1 MNWIYS
7 HTGKSFFIAY
17 HNSEEILIACI
28 CFIISARSFSL
39 FTDLKERA
47 DKELLSR
54 VLLVGS
60 GFVILGMSSLIHAII
75 HAFDFNLNLLYQ
87 TLIGYCFGLFLLI
100 IAIFSEKPQTKIFL
114 PLFYI
119 PLLALLLPDI
129 HSRFPVFG
137 EFRPLVWISV
147 SYLAGLVCMLHI
159 TTFYRFKDPGILW
172 SAAGF
177 ALICVSAI
185 FLFFPT
191 CIGSP
196 AWLIGHIFRPIG
208 FALLLFGMTRKMLGD
223 MGGSI
228 LYRALT
234 AFSLLAA
241 LPLLIFGT
249 VIFYEEINRLDLIS
263 RRLLVFLLMLV
274 TLASAF
280 IFGLGM
286 IIRLVRPIL
295 QLKDSV
301 DQLGDEGLSKTIEVT
316 TNDEIG
322 ELSNAF
328 NEMVVKLGHA
338 VDEQERL
345 GRLAATGEL
354 AATLAHEIKNPLN
367 AIGGAATYI
376 RKNFHGSLIDEFIG
390 VISDE
395 ASRINRLTGNLLDFA
410 KPLQWE
416 PEQTDINKLI
426 QDMVSL
432 LREEAKE
439 QTVTLHVHLAD
450 DIPMVNC
457 DRNRIKQVLINLLI
471 NSFDAVDNNG
481 EVTISSS
488 LSQGGVL
495 IAVADNGR
503 GIDPANLKEVFN
515 PFFTTKTRG
524 TGLGLA
530 ISKKIAKE
538 HLGDLVVESLPGQG
552 CTFTLI
558 LKGGQLENAQ

>member
-7 HTGKSFFIAY
+7 HINKSFFIAY
-17 HNSEEILIACI
+17 HNCSEILISCV
-28 CFIISARSFSL
+28 CFIITARSL
-39 FTDLKERA
+39 FLFNDLKKRK
-47 DKELLSR
+47 DKELSSR
-54 VLLVGS
+54 ILLVGS
-60 GFVILGMSSLIHAII
+60 GFAVLGMSSCIHAII
-75 HAFDFNLNLLYQ
+75 HAFNFNQNLLYQ

-114 PLFYI
+114 PLLYI

-129 HSRFPVFG
+129 HERFPVFG
-137 EFRPLVWISV
+137 EFRPLVWINV

-159 TTFYRFKDPGILW
+159 TTFYRFKDPEILW

-177 ALICVSAI
+177 ALICISAI

-191 CIGSP
+191 SIGSP
-196 AWLIGHIFRPIG
+196 AWLYGHIFRPIG
-208 FALLLFGMTRKMLGD
+208 FCLLLFGMNRKMLSE
-223 MGGSI
+223 MGSSI

-249 VIFYEEINRLDLIS
+249 VIFYEEINHLDLVS

-295 QLKDSV
+295 HLKDSV
-301 DQLGDEGLSKTIEVT
+301 DELGDEGLSKTIEVT

-322 ELSNAF
+322 ELSNSF
-328 NEMVVKLGHA
+328 NEMIVKLSHA

-376 RKNFHGSLIDEFIG
+376 GKNFHGSLIDEFIG

-395 ASRINRLTGNLLDFA
+395 AARINKLTGNLLDFA

-426 QDMVSL
+426 QDMISL

-439 QTVTLHVHLAD
+439 KGIALHAQLAD
-450 DIPMVNC
+450 DIPVIDC
-457 DRNRIKQVLINLLI
+457 DRNRIKQVLLNLLI
-471 NSFDAVDNNG
+471 NSFDAVDNQG

-488 LSQGGVL
+488 FSQGKAM
-495 IAVADNGR
+495 IAVADNGK
-503 GIDPANLKEVFN
+503 GISPSNLKEVFN

-538 HLGDLVVESLPGQG
+538 HHGDLVVESLPDQG

-558 LKGGQLENAQ
+558 LQGGQLEDAL